1 MTSRSGGGGRA
12 EGAAGA
18 WSECGS
24 ASNCMP
30 EDAAKVKEKQVNI
43 NFFFLNMSIYPETVS
58 DQGLFSLEFQTIII
72 QVM

>member
-43 NFFFLNMSIYPETVS
+43 NHTTYNVIDVISVIHDVS
-58 DQGLFSLEFQTIII
+58 QSELHKSS
-72 QVM
+72 